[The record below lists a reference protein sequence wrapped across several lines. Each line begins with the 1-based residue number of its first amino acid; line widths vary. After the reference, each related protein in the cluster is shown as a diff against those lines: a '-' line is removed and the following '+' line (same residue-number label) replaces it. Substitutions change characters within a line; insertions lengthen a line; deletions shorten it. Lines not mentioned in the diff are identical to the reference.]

1 MKTRFNLISYHEKN
15 IVLLDY
21 SKVIYENE
29 LAMLVNQGLR
39 YAIEGEK
46 KNRNLLVLV
55 DLTGSKVDGK
65 GLEELKR
72 TYQELKPYVRRKAI
86 VRADYKGLRLINLLN
101 FIKQSPTR
109 IFVKN
114 EDALSYLVA

>member
-1 MKTRFNLISYHEKN
+1 MKARFNLISYNERN
-15 IVLLDY
+15 IILLDY
-21 SKVIYENE
+21 SKVTYENE
-29 LAMLVNQGLR
+29 LAMLASQGLR
-39 YAIEGEK
+39 FAIEGEK

-55 DLTGSKVDGK
+55 DLTGSKVGGK

-72 TYQELKPYVRRKAI
+72 TYQALKPYVKRKAI
-86 VRADYKGLRLINLLN
+86 VQADYKGFRLLNLLN

-114 EDALSYLVA
+114 EEALSYLVS